1 MCISLI
7 YGTLL
12 TASGQ
17 LKVLNWISV
26 IGILI
31 NLSVNVV
38 LIPKYGAAGAA
49 IAVLFTQS
57 ITALAQLIYCH
68 IKYSIAINWKEIRN
82 YCLFIAV
89 LLITP
94 ILLKD
99 SVFQFYMQISSGII
113 GLFVFKLID
122 VKEILR
128 FLKEK

>member
-12 TASGQ
+12 TANGQ

-31 NLSVNVV
+31 NLSVNIV

-68 IKYSIAINWKEIRN
+68 IKYSFAINWKEMLS
-82 YCLFIAV
+82 YCLYIAV
-89 LLITP
+89 LLVTP
-94 ILLKD
+94 LLVKD
-99 SVFQFYMQISSGII
+99 SVFQFYMQISTGII